1 MSRDEAR
8 RAAGIEL
15 GQREAIKDRVRDV
28 RAGALWD
35 TFRLDLRH
43 ALRLLARSPM
53 FTVFAVA
60 SLSLGIGATA
70 AIFALFDNIVLRK
83 LPVHE
88 PDRLVVASFGR
99 PGGRFNYSMPYPQ
112 FERIRE
118 RATTI
123 DGIFATNPM
132 GRVNV
137 GLRGDAAAAEGTLV
151 SGHYYQ
157 TLGLTPALGRLLD
170 PSDDRPGQS
179 VAVLSH
185 GYWQRRFGGS
195 PDVLGAAITLNQ
207 VPFTVV
213 GVEPAGFRGTEVGRP
228 YDIAMPMRARD
239 MFAEGRSLWNEAFA
253 TWIYVMARLKPDV
266 SLSQAEQEMNVFFRQ
281 VSLDGAR
288 TPNQVRM
295 AGESTLRLEPG
306 ATGAASDLRRSYER
320 WLRLVLGLLAA
331 VLLLASLNIATLLL
345 SRADARQREIATR
358 LALGAGRWRVVR
370 QFLTESLVLAVVAGA
385 AGFALSVWGSRAL
398 LRIAVPA
405 TDQLPI

>member
-1 MSRDEAR
+1 MIFRSLWRNLAQRNRVERDLDAELHAVFDLLVEEKVGAGMSREEAR

-43 ALRLLARSPM
+43 ATRLLARSPM

-70 AIFALFDNIVLRK
+70 AIFTLFDNIVLRK
-83 LPVHE
+83 LSVHE

-112 FERIRE
+112 FERIGE

-137 GLRGDAAAAEGTLV
+137 GLRGDAAAAEGMLV

-170 PSDDRPGQS
+170 PSTIVRGNPS
-179 VAVLSH
+179 RSSAETRRH
-185 GYWQRRFGGS
+185 GGFRMAILKRHGRAPPHGRRGGS
-195 PDVLGAAITLNQ
+195 GK
-207 VPFTVV
+207 
-213 GVEPAGFRGTEVGRP
+213 RG
-228 YDIAMPMRARD
+228 
-239 MFAEGRSLWNEAFA
+239 
-253 TWIYVMARLKPDV
+253 
-266 SLSQAEQEMNVFFRQ
+266 
-281 VSLDGAR
+281 
-288 TPNQVRM
+288 
-295 AGESTLRLEPG
+295 ST
-306 ATGAASDLRRSYER
+306 SHD
-320 WLRLVLGLLAA
+320 
-331 VLLLASLNIATLLL
+331 
-345 SRADARQREIATR
+345 
-358 LALGAGRWRVVR
+358 
-370 QFLTESLVLAVVAGA
+370 
-385 AGFALSVWGSRAL
+385 
-398 LRIAVPA
+398 
-405 TDQLPI
+405 